1 VNTQLEQLT
10 QELLSSLQGF
20 TGTESYTR
28 LRYPFM
34 KTVLL
39 LTDGAKYLAET
50 AKAFWLMDA
59 IASFQIYPRVSNEA
73 FQVWKLIVTEGRKAT
88 LTCTDGNFIPLS
100 KMEIDYTDFPL
111 PEITLYAEQSDYLGG
126 RVIML
131 TSEY

>member
-1 VNTQLEQLT
+1 MDTQQEQLT
-10 QELLSSLQGF
+10 QELLNSLPGF

-39 LTDGAKYLAET
+39 MTDGAKYLADT
-50 AKAFWLMDA
+50 AKAYWLMDA
-59 IASFQIYPRVSNEA
+59 IASYQIYPKVSTEP
-73 FQVWKLIVTEGRKAT
+73 FQVWKLVVNDGRKAT
-88 LTCTDGNFIPLS
+88 FTCTDGNFIHLS
-100 KMEIDYTDFPL
+100 KMEIEYTDFPL

-131 TSEY
+131 PTEY